1 MSRITAHGA
10 QQRTRIVQLRTQNLA
25 WAEIAAE
32 VGLSMSRAHALYQD
46 ALTRM
51 PIASID
57 EHRAQ
62 DGAVIEKAIAALM
75 TIATDAKS
83 GLRHRID
90 SWLAIERFLDRRARL
105 FGLDAPLKH
114 EVLTISSLDQQI
126 MELEAELERTPND

>member
-1 MSRITAHGA
+1 
-10 QQRTRIVQLRTQNLA
+10 
-25 WAEIAAE
+25 
-32 VGLSMSRAHALYQD
+32 
-46 ALTRM
+46 M

-75 TIATDAKS
+75 SIATDAKS

-114 EVLTISSLDQQI
+114 EVLTIGNLDQQI